1 MKASRSS
8 LYAVV
13 FLIALLVTVPT
24 LFLIP
29 MSLSSGTTFQ
39 FPPPGWSG
47 RWYKNLVEEPEWRA
61 AAVTSLKVA
70 AMVTPLAL
78 VIGTCAAF
86 GLLRLGRRLRT
97 AGLTTLISPLV
108 VPHILLALA
117 IYGTF
122 LKLDLSGTLQGL
134 VLGQTA
140 LAVPFV
146 LIPVL
151 TRLQGYDKSM
161 TSAALSL
168 GAPPFTAFRTV
179 TLPLIL
185 PGIVAGGVFAFV
197 ASFDELVIA
206 LLLQGPGATTLPV
219 QMFNSVT
226 EEANPTISAASTIL
240 VVVVSLVILLVQLG
254 WIRTDQKAGIHGQ

>member
-86 GLLRLGRRLRT
+86 GLLRLG
-97 AGLTTLISPLV
+97 G
-108 VPHILLALA
+108 
-117 IYGTF
+117 GC
-122 LKLDLSGTLQGL
+122 
-134 VLGQTA
+134 
-140 LAVPFV
+140 
-146 LIPVL
+146 
-151 TRLQGYDKSM
+151 
-161 TSAALSL
+161 
-168 GAPPFTAFRTV
+168 APPGSPR
-179 TLPLIL
+179 
-185 PGIVAGGVFAFV
+185 
-197 ASFDELVIA
+197 
-206 LLLQGPGATTLPV
+206 
-219 QMFNSVT
+219 
-226 EEANPTISAASTIL
+226 
-240 VVVVSLVILLVQLG
+240 
-254 WIRTDQKAGIHGQ
+254 